1 MCGYIYRRNS
11 VCGYIY
17 RRNSVCDC
25 IGGIVCVV
33 VSDKIVLK
41 YVFRY
46 SMSDKIVLK
55 YVFRCN
61 MS

>member
-11 VCGYIY
+11 VCG
-17 RRNSVCDC
+17 C

-33 VSDKIVLK
+33 VSDQIVLK
-41 YVFRY
+41 H
-46 SMSDKIVLK
+46 
-55 YVFRCN
+55 VFRCS